1 MAAKALL
8 VALVLLTVTLPAA
21 AARRQD
27 QETIEV
33 SISRGCPAALYALY
47 GVRPNH
53 GHGPMIVWVPRPS
66 CAPDLC
72 ASGGHGAL
80 CPWRKPGVPL
90 PRSGKL

>member
-53 GHGPMIVWVPRPS
+53 GHGPMIRSRRPTVTLES
-66 CAPDLC
+66 QTCRAPCCCARGT
-72 ASGGHGAL
+72 ARRGGG
-80 CPWRKPGVPL
+80 RG
-90 PRSGKL
+90 G

>member
-47 GVRPNH
+47 GVPE
-53 GHGPMIVWVPRPS
+53 PWSWAYDCLVPQT
-66 CAPDLC
+66 
-72 ASGGHGAL
+72 
-80 CPWRKPGVPL
+80 
-90 PRSGKL
+90 